1 MTPDLAN
8 IQTLIMARLCQ
19 PLLIV
24 PQLCHFMK
32 RAYTPGILEGML
44 MAITI
49 LAGQER
55 QTRHGTFIIFYLFF
69 ALYLTYVS
77 LMSIFMCM

>member
-55 QTRHGTFIIFYLFF
+55 QTRHGTFIIFYLFQGTF
-69 ALYLTYVS
+69 HS
-77 LMSIFMCM
+77 HFKLM